1 MASYK
6 ILTSKSLI
14 PMASRISKSNS
25 ARTAQFSSSA
35 AMYNK
40 EIKEYKAPQTS
51 AATEVKK
58 LQRPPFGKN
67 LFLGKFDTD
76 ILAFPEV
83 LDKERLQTLEELVA
97 PVEKFFESID
107 SKKIDAEGKI
117 PKETYD
123 GLKALGLFGQQ
134 IPTDYGGLGFN
145 ATEFARLAEIT
156 ALDASVAVSLAAHQS
171 IGLKGLLIAGNEEQK
186 AKYLPR
192 LATGE
197 WTAAFCL
204 TEPSS
209 GSDAASVQTRAT
221 LSDNG
226 DYWIMNGNKIWIS
239 NGGIAD
245 FFTVFAKTQVRNKMG
260 EMEDRVTA
268 FLVERNFGGVT
279 HGKPEDKLGI
289 RGSNTCQVYFEN
301 VPIPKEN
308 VLGEVG
314 AGFKIALNILN
325 SGRFSMGSSGAGML
339 KKLIGWTAEHAVSR
353 KQFGKALMEFEL
365 IQEKF
370 AKMACTVYAMES
382 MAYLTS
388 AMLDTYEEPDC
399 AMEAAMVKVFSS
411 EGVWNCTSEC
421 LQILGG
427 LGYMK
432 DYPYE
437 RYLRDARILLIFEG
451 TNEILRILISLLG
464 LQHAGKHLADMV
476 RKLRN
481 PTANP
486 GFVVKSTWERL
497 RRNPKNPKLTLQLN
511 NFLHPSV
518 KVASEL
524 LEKRVL
530 QFQMAVETLLA
541 RHGKEVGNKQMDLRR
556 VADVAIDLFAMSA
569 VVSRSSRSYCIG
581 LRNAQHEVELA
592 HSFCVEADLRCERL
606 ITELFG
612 GDLTTQDLAIK
623 KIAQTIFQNKGYC
636 AEHPLKQN

>member
-399 AMEAAMVKVFSS
+399 AMEAAMVKV
-411 EGVWNCTSEC
+411 
-421 LQILGG
+421 ILNATDMHAFFF
-427 LGYMK
+427 LH
-432 DYPYE
+432 
-437 RYLRDARILLIFEG
+437 RVLLILL
-451 TNEILRILISLLG
+451 L
-464 LQHAGKHLADMV
+464 
-476 RKLRN
+476 
-481 PTANP
+481 
-486 GFVVKSTWERL
+486 
-497 RRNPKNPKLTLQLN
+497 
-511 NFLHPSV
+511 
-518 KVASEL
+518 
-524 LEKRVL
+524 
-530 QFQMAVETLLA
+530 
-541 RHGKEVGNKQMDLRR
+541 
-556 VADVAIDLFAMSA
+556 
-569 VVSRSSRSYCIG
+569 
-581 LRNAQHEVELA
+581 
-592 HSFCVEADLRCERL
+592 
-606 ITELFG
+606 
-612 GDLTTQDLAIK
+612 
-623 KIAQTIFQNKGYC
+623 
-636 AEHPLKQN
+636 

>member
-1 MASYK
+1 
-6 ILTSKSLI
+6 
-14 PMASRISKSNS
+14 MASRISKSNS

>member
-25 ARTAQFSSSA
+25 ARTTQFSSSA

-497 RRNPKNPKLTLQLN
+497 RRNPQNPKLTLQLN

>member
-134 IPTDYGGLGFN
+134 IPTEYGGLGFN

-156 ALDASVAVSLAAHQS
+156 ALDASVA
-171 IGLKGLLIAGNEEQK
+171 GLLIAGNEEQK

>member
-1 MASYK
+1 MKKFTGYREGIYK
-6 ILTSKSLI
+6 IKVYNLLHKVYYN
-14 PMASRISKSNS
+14 SRK
-25 ARTAQFSSSA
+25 
-35 AMYNK
+35 YVC

-51 AATEVKK
+51 ATTEVKK

-67 LFLGKFDTD
+67 LFIGKFDTEV
-76 ILAFPEV
+76 LAFPEV

-134 IPTDYGGLGFN
+134 IPTEYGGLGFN

-209 GSDAASVQTRAT
+209 GSDAASVQTKAT
-221 LSDNG
+221 LSDDG
-226 DYWIMNGNKIWIS
+226 DHWIMNGNKIWIS

-339 KKLIGWTAEHAVSR
+339 KKLLGWTAEHAVSR

-451 TNEILRILISLLG
+451 TNEILRMLISLLG

-486 GFVVKSTWERL
+486 GFVVKSAWERL

-511 NFLHPSV
+511 NFLHPSLRA
-518 KVASEL
+518 ASEL

-530 QFQMAVETLLA
+530 QFQMAVEILFT
-541 RHGKEVGNKQMDLRR
+541 RHGKEVSNKQMDLRR
-556 VADVAIDLFAMSA
+556 VADIAIDLFAMTA

-592 HSFCVEADLRCERL
+592 HSFCIEADLRCERHL
-606 ITELFG
+606 TELFG

-623 KIAQTIFQNKGYC
+623 KIAETIFQNKGYC